1 MTTIDILKLIGAII
15 GGYAVMIVT
24 MWLFRKKKDKSSK

>member
-15 GGYAVMIVT
+15 LGYAIMIVT
-24 MWLFRKKKDKSSK
+24 MWLFRKKKVKK